1 MIKMDF
7 SRKILK
13 LPPAELQIIR
23 KISRIAHSLK
33 ERVYLV
39 GGFARD
45 LITGASN
52 FDIDCVTEGDGV
64 KLAEALESQEKTGSL
79 IVNRKFRTAKLVIK
93 GLTVDIASAR
103 RETYNAPGCLPKV
116 SVSSIKEDALRRD
129 FTINA
134 LYISINKEDFGK
146 LSGSGAFLKDL
157 KNGVI
162 RVFHKKSFIDDATRI
177 YRALRFAA
185 RLGFT
190 IEPKTKKYLREA
202 LRRGYH
208 KKISAFRIKREFF
221 LMLEE
226 PDAAEV
232 AKLIFKM
239 RIAKFIIPQIS
250 PTAVE
255 DLKKAQS
262 IWFDF
267 FIYFFG
273 RAEVSFFYFLVL
285 LRNAASKEKK
295 RIADFF
301 ALPDLRKKE
310 IMFPLK
316 NLNAIIKSVGENN
329 PEWPFMLD
337 KFSAEMILY
346 LLFIAETERHALS
359 RGQNG
364 KIFKHRILDYIIR
377 LRFKKVFHSGNE
389 LLRMGFPAQT
399 IGGIHRSVLKGRRSG
414 EINSKLQEYD
424 FLVRKLKKM

>member
-1 MIKMDF
+1 
-7 SRKILK
+7 
-13 LPPAELQIIR
+13 
-23 KISRIAHSLK
+23 
-33 ERVYLV
+33 
-39 GGFARD
+39 
-45 LITGASN
+45 
-52 FDIDCVTEGDGV
+52 
-64 KLAEALESQEKTGSL
+64 
-79 IVNRKFRTAKLVIK
+79 
-93 GLTVDIASAR
+93 
-103 RETYNAPGCLPKV
+103 
-116 SVSSIKEDALRRD
+116 
-129 FTINA
+129 
-134 LYISINKEDFGK
+134 
-146 LSGSGAFLKDL
+146 
-157 KNGVI
+157 
-162 RVFHKKSFIDDATRI
+162 
-177 YRALRFAA
+177 
-185 RLGFT
+185 
-190 IEPKTKKYLREA
+190 
-202 LRRGYH
+202 
-208 KKISAFRIKREFF
+208 
-221 LMLEE
+221 MLEE

-301 ALPDLRKKE
+301 ALPEKRKKE
-310 IMFPLK
+310 LAFPLK

-337 KFSAEMILY
+337 KFSVEMTLY
-346 LLFIAETERHALS
+346 LLFMAKAGRHS
-359 RGQNG
+359 SDE
-364 KIFKHRILDYIIR
+364 IFKHRILDYIIR